1 MKNTATGLLTITV
14 TGMGVSFFVVAGFLM
29 AVQHLS

>member
-14 TGMGVSFFVVAGFLM
+14 TGMGVGFFVVAGFLM

>member
-14 TGMGVSFFVVAGFLM
+14 TGMGVLCGGRLPNGCSAP
-29 AVQHLS
+29 

>member
-14 TGMGVSFFVVAGFLM
+14 TGMGVGFFVVAGYLF
-29 AVQHLS
+29 ST

>member
-14 TGMGVSFFVVAGFLM
+14 TGMGVGFFVVAGYCS
-29 AVQHLS
+29 APG

>member
-14 TGMGVSFFVVAGFLM
+14 TGMSVGFLVVAGFLM